1 MTDIDRVLK
10 ANSGNGAAFIKLKQH
25 RLWLTGMMR
34 EGKEPCLCVLKG
46 VGHICDKTLVI
57 GKDYSGTKFFY
68 TEPLSL
74 NKAQSTK

>member
-1 MTDIDRVLK
+1 
-10 ANSGNGAAFIKLKQH
+10 
-25 RLWLTGMMR
+25 MR
-34 EGKEPCLCVLKG
+34 EGKCEQGEGREGAMHVCFKRG
-46 VGHICDKTLVI
+46 GHICDKTLVI